1 MLSPNHLIGGYVI
14 TGTFAAFAGENIWQT
29 KSNIAC
35 VLVCSLL
42 PDIDLPKS
50 PISLPIRPLSR
61 WINRKYGHR
70 TITHSIWAMIT
81 VILVAWAFGLS
92 PMICGIAFFSH
103 LLLDMMTKSGVPILY
118 PLYPAN
124 EYIAV
129 IPSNP
134 NLRFTTGEVKTE
146 ILIFSIFTFLS
157 VLTYPLMQN
166 GFWTEFN
173 KGFGVPK
180 SLFSEFTKSQ
190 DLLKVHYIT
199 QTGSVTN
206 EGDGFLIAC
215 EREDLFHLWQND
227 TFVKIDAQATIIKSV
242 VPEHSHKRFWFQTQ
256 NFIGIGADSLNNLL
270 KGKIICELDMSAN
283 TDFKI
288 WTNGIPDKKTSTSL
302 RYPSRVFVQTLD
314 SLPRQDTLFQDVDF
328 ESMRIQNELSTLQN
342 EYTFK
347 QSEYLRHVDSLQT
360 YDNLARNEN
369 NPIMK
374 EKYQKRRDEIHLPD
388 KPIKDW
394 VREKSLQTSL
404 AIAKNRFDVEQK
416 KRAFE
421 RDKEYQ
427 KRLFE
432 KKTTSFVGVLKTVK
446 IE

>member
-70 TITHSIWAMIT
+70 TITHSIWAMIL
-81 VILVAWAFGLS
+81 VILLAWLFGLS
-92 PMICGIAFFSH
+92 PLICGIAFFSH
-103 LLLDMMTKSGVPILY
+103 LFLDMMTKSGVPILY

-129 IPSNP
+129 VPSNP

-190 DLLKVHYIT
+190 DLLNVHYVT
-199 QTGSVTN
+199 QVGSVTN
-206 EGDGFLIAC
+206 EGNGYLIAC
-215 EREDLFHLWQND
+215 EREDLFHLWRND
-227 TFVKIDAQATIIKSV
+227 TFIRIDAQAAIIKSV

-256 NFIGIGADSLNNLL
+256 NFIGISADSLNNLL
-270 KGKIICELDMSAN
+270 RGKIVCELDVNSNTSFQLWVNGFPELKSSA
-283 TDFKI
+283 
-288 WTNGIPDKKTSTSL
+288 SL
-302 RYPSRVFVQTLD
+302 RYPSKVYFKTLD
-314 SLPRQDTLFQDVDF
+314 TLPVVDNVFQDVDF
-328 ESMRIQNELSTLQN
+328 ESQRIQNELSTLQN

-347 QSEYLRHVDSLQT
+347 QSEYSRHVDSLQT
-360 YDNLARNEN
+360 YDNLARTETNA
-369 NPIMK
+369 IMK

-394 VREKSLQTSL
+394 VREKSLQASL
-404 AIAKNRFDVEQK
+404 SISRSRFDIEQK
-416 KRAFE
+416 KKAFE

-427 KRLFE
+427 KRLMD
-432 KKTTSFVGVLKTVK
+432 KKTASFVGILKTVK